1 MSNTRRVVVAVA
13 VLAVVAGAVLWQRP
27 GPRDDPRS
35 EPSPRGAA
43 TPTPDP
49 SPPTPTTAP
58 CPDTTQTISVLTF
71 NMHSGWHA
79 GRLDL
84 KATAQAIRA
93 SKADIVLIQE
103 VDRFRINSNAVDQA
117 AWLGRELDLHWA
129 YGANDV
135 RARAGPG
142 LPRGAIGNAI
152 LSRFPLSQVDNTLL
166 PAPGGLQTR
175 GLLRAVADVNG
186 VRLGVYVTHLDH
198 TSPTVR
204 IAQARRIR
212 AALRRRE
219 LASASRG
226 RSQRRARHAR
236 RERRPRRT
244 ASRHLGGGRD
254 RRRTHRPC
262 RRSAA
267 ARRLHP
273 PQPGDHAACRR
284 RPAVRALRPSRGCC
298 TTRPARSVL
307 LTVQASRRI
316 VGA

>member
-1 MSNTRRVVVAVA
+1 MSNTRRVAVAVA

-27 GPRDDPRS
+27 GPLDAPRS
-35 EPSPRGAA
+35 EPSPRGSA

-49 SPPTPTTAP
+49 SPETPTAAP

-84 KATAQAIRA
+84 KATARAIRA

-117 AWLGRELDLHWA
+117 AWLGRELDLDWA

-135 RARAGPG
+135 RARARPG

-166 PAPGGLQTR
+166 PAPVGLQNR

-186 VRLGVYVTHLDH
+186 VRLGVYATHLDH

-204 IAQARRIR
+204 IAQAQRIR
-212 AALRRRE
+212 AALREERLPVLLGGDLNAE
-219 LASASRG
+219 PGMPAVNVVLAG
-226 RSQRRARHAR
+226 RLRDTWAAVGTGVGRTVPAGD
-236 RERRPRRT
+236 PRRRVDYILHSPEIT
-244 ASRHLGGGRD
+244 PL
-254 RRRTHRPC
+254 
-262 RRSAA
+262 AA
-267 ARRLHP
+267 
-273 PQPGDHAACRR
+273 D
-284 RPAVRALRPSRGCC
+284 
-298 TTRPARSVL
+298 VL
-307 LTVQASRRI
+307 LSGHSDHREVVARLVLPVPSC
-316 VGA
+316 